1 MEFLLDTCG
10 QLRLKSLLLMYLFV
24 WKAAAA
30 DCPKPEGGKNTV
42 LTNESLLMNDF
53 PDGVSASL
61 QCSNGYEK
69 ESGSGIITCAGGTW
83 TDSDLICRRKDCGQ
97 PRPQPHMRFN
107 TTMGTLF
114 GDIAEVICDKGYT
127 ISGTSYKQCFAG
139 GWFGR
144 STCEIV
150 TCDLPPELD
159 NGQSLRDAKDEPKY
173 GEMILYSCDEGYT
186 LVGSDSIVCTETGEY
201 DSQPP
206 HCKGATTEVV
216 ISTKNVPASTSP
228 SQETPTSADSSATST
243 AYTDKTLTTSA
254 APTASP
260 TVQGARDIGTAEEKA
275 TPKTL
280 TTQTSS
286 QGMHDG
292 DVDTNTDNG
301 YVPVIISVI
310 CVTIVALLV
319 VLLLHRYLLKRK
331 GSYDTREDLKPE
343 LLQFQ
348 NL

>member
-206 HCKGATTEVV
+206 HCKG
-216 ISTKNVPASTSP
+216 
-228 SQETPTSADSSATST
+228 
-243 AYTDKTLTTSA
+243 
-254 APTASP
+254 
-260 TVQGARDIGTAEEKA
+260 
-275 TPKTL
+275 
-280 TTQTSS
+280 
-286 QGMHDG
+286 MHDG